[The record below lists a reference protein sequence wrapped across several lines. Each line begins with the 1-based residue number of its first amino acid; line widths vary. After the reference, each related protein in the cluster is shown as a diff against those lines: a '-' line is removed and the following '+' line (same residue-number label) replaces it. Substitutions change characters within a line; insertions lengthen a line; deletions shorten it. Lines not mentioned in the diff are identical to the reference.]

1 MTRSGGDGVDLAGL
15 AAGPVTPD
23 LVAGLLTDVIDPEL
37 GVDIVNL
44 GLVYEITV
52 EDKQVVVRMTLTTPG
67 CPLGGY
73 LDDEVSRCLAQLPG
87 APAVHVDLVWDPP
100 WRPEMMS
107 DRAKAMLGWY
117 R

>member
-1 MTRSGGDGVDLAGL
+1 MAGL
-15 AAGPVTPD
+15 GSEAADLVAMTSGPVTPEM
-23 LVAGLLTDVIDPEL
+23 VADLLTDVIDPEL

-44 GLVYEITV
+44 GLVYDIAVTTG
-52 EDKQVVVRMTLTTPG
+52 QVMVRMTLTTPG

-87 APAVHVDLVWDPP
+87 APAVRVDLVWQPR

-107 DRAKAMLGWY
+107 DRAKAMLGWH